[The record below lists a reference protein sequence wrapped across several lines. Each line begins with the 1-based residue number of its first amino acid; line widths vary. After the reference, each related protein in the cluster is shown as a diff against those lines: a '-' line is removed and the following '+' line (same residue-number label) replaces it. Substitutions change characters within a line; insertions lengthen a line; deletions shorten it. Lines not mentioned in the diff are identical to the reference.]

1 MDFTV
6 LLIFI
11 TLISGLCLFLSKFKT
26 FQNSFYNFFEFIGSL
41 FPILFFVFF
50 IRSFVVEPYKIPSGS
65 MIPTLLI
72 GDFILVKKYQYGIR
86 VPVSNSIIFS
96 NNKPDYGDVV
106 VFQYPQNK
114 KINYIKRVIA
124 LPGDNIEY
132 IDKVLWIN
140 GKKYHQIP
148 EVMFSASSE
157 YSNNNIYKETNPS
170 SSYNI
175 LRSSNPSQNFKYT
188 VPKNNYFVLGDN
200 RDNSNDSR
208 YWGPVPYENLI
219 GEAFY
224 IWMYW
229 NPSSS
234 HSIMDRI
241 GTTLD

>member
-1 MDFTV
+1 MDFTI
-6 LLIFI
+6 LLITI
-11 TLISGLCLFLSKFKT
+11 TLISGFCLFLSKFKILK
-26 FQNSFYNFFEFIGSL
+26 SFYKTFEFGGSL
-41 FPILFFVFF
+41 FPILFIVLF
-50 IRSFVVEPYKIPSGS
+50 IRSFIVEPYKIPSGS

-86 VPVSNSIIFS
+86 VPVTNNIIID
-96 NNKPDYGDVV
+96 NNKPDYGDII
-106 VFQYPQNK
+106 VFQYPNNK
-114 KINYIKRVIA
+114 KINYIKRVVA

-132 IDKVLWIN
+132 VNKELRVN
-140 GKKYHQIP
+140 GKTYRQKP
-148 EVMFSASSE
+148 EIMFPSSSE
-157 YSNNNIYKETNPS
+157 YSIDDVYKEKNFS

-175 LRSSNPSQNFKYT
+175 LKSQAPSQNFKYT
-188 VPKNNYFVLGDN
+188 VPVNSYFVLGDN

-208 YWGPVPYENLI
+208 YWGPVPYENII

-241 GTTLD
+241 GTFLD